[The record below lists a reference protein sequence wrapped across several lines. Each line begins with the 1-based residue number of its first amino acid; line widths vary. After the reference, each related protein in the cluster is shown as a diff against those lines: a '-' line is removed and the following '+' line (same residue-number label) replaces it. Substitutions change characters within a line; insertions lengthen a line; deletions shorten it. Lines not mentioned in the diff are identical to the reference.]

1 MIDEYTY
8 DRAWSCYKRGQINQA
23 IELIKQVLAENPTD
37 AASHGL
43 LALCLLQ
50 ERRIY
55 AAEYEIQLAL
65 NENTEEPFFYIVL
78 AQIHILK
85 NKPNKALDFCDEALR
100 LNPENIEA
108 LLLKA
113 DIFSLLEND
122 KETLRNINEAAK
134 IEPNHLEIKLAYG
147 NYYLNKGKLDKAF
160 VYAQDAIRQNPQSVD
175 CNILMGKLKLKEGD
189 IKEALNLAKYA
200 IIQNPDS
207 EQALKLFSDIKTRE
221 NWFLG
226 LWWRF
231 NSKMSTLSGT
241 KASIVLISMFLFF
254 NLLAQVLED
263 LGFVSLAKIFTY
275 GWLILV
281 LYSWIGLPLY
291 KKKLNEEL
299 SKFRFNDDY

>member
-1 MIDEYTY
+1 MVDEYTY
-8 DRAWSCYKRGQINQA
+8 DRAWSTYKRGQIKQA
-23 IELIKQVLAENPTD
+23 IELIKQVLAEDPTD
-37 AASHGL
+37 ASSHAL

-65 NENTEEPFFYIVL
+65 NEDTETSLFYVVL
-78 AQIHILK
+78 AQINVLK
-85 NKPNKALDFCDEALR
+85 NKPLRALELCDEALR
-100 LNPENIEA
+100 LNPEYVEA

-113 DIFSLLEND
+113 DIYSIID
-122 KETLRNINEAAK
+122 KNTRALHYLNQAIQ
-134 IEPNHLEIKLAYG
+134 IEPNNLDIKLAFG
-147 NYYLNKGKLDKAF
+147 NYYLTTGENEKAF
-160 VYAQDAIRQNPQSVD
+160 KYAQDVMRQNPQNID
-175 CNILMGKLKLKEGD
+175 CNILMGKIKLKNGD
-189 IKEALNLAKYA
+189 TQEALNLAKYA

-254 NLLAQVLED
+254 NLLSQVLED
-263 LGFVSLAKIFTY
+263 LGFVSLSKIFSY
-275 GWLILV
+275 GWLIIV

-299 SKFRFNDDY
+299 TKFRFNDDY

>member
-1 MIDEYTY
+1 MFDEYTY
-8 DRAWSCYKRGQINQA
+8 DRAWSCYKRGQIKQA
-23 IELIKQVLAENPTD
+23 IELIKQVLAEDPTD
-37 AASHGL
+37 AESHGF

-50 ERRIY
+50 EKRIY
-55 AAEYEIQLAL
+55 AAEYEVQLAL
-65 NENTEEPFFYIVL
+65 NENTEIPFFYIIL
-78 AQIHILK
+78 AQINTLK
-85 NKPNKALDFCDEALR
+85 NKPKNALELCDEALR
-100 LNPENIEA
+100 LNPEDVEA

-113 DIFSLLEND
+113 DIYTLLEND
-122 KETLRNINEAAK
+122 TKVLNCINEAAV
-134 IEPNHLEIKLAYG
+134 IEPNNIEIKLAFG
-147 NYYLNKGKLDKAF
+147 HFYLNKGKLDKALF
-160 VYAQDAIRQNPQSVD
+160 HAQDAIRQNPQSVD
-175 CNILMGKLKLKEGD
+175 CNILMGKLKLKGGD

-254 NLLAQVLED
+254 NLLSQILED
-263 LGFVSLAKIFTY
+263 LGFVSLAKFFTY
-275 GWLILV
+275 GWLIIV
-281 LYSWIGLPLY
+281 LYSWVGLPLY